1 MQIFEWN
8 QSTAAPNLRKHCV
21 SLEEAAS
28 VLNDVLAYTFADLG
42 HSLGQAVNEALLG
55 LLALTEQTARL
66 TGRAKR
72 SPRKRAAA

>member
-8 QSTAAPNLRKHCV
+8 QSTAALNLRKHGV

-28 VLNDVLAYTFADLG
+28 VFNDVLAYTLADLG
-42 HSLGQAVNEALLG
+42 HSLGEAVNEVTLG